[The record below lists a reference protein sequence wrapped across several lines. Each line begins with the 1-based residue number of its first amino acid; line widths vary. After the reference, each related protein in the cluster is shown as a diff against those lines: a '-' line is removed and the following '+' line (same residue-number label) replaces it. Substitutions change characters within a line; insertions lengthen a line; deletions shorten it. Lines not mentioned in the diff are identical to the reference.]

1 MEGFPDG
8 SVVKNSP
15 ANEGDVGSI
24 PWSGRSPEKEMETHS
39 SINAWEI
46 SWTEEPLRLQ
56 SMGLQR
62 FGNN

>member
-46 SWTEEPLRLQ
+46 SWTEEPRRL
-56 SMGLQR
+56 
-62 FGNN
+62 